1 MSTSSYML
9 EVEYGRRKDL
19 KHINRKTPDQG
30 KIYTCARMPE
40 QNSKLVIEADPTKGV
55 KVDVGSVA
63 KPFRNEIKEKVE
75 ALKNEGIDAPLLVG
89 LLANKDPA
97 ARKYAEWTGKACR
110 ADGLRYELRVLD
122 DPIDVE
128 AALIEANDD
137 SRVHGI
143 IVYYPIFGQ
152 QESFSGESQD
162 DYLRDTVSYKCDVE
176 GLCHLYRTNLY
187 RNVRFLDYPANNQKC
202 LLPCTALSTLKII
215 EACPGTYDMSKPVGR
230 KLEGKT
236 VTVINRSEIVGRPLA
251 AMLAND
257 GAVVYSIDINSIY
270 MFRDGRLHPCEDD
283 VTPESC
289 VRKSSI
295 VVTGVPTKS
304 YKLPTEWVNP
314 NTTVVNV
321 ASFKNV
327 DEEELLKIPGV
338 VYVPLVGKVTV
349 AMLLRN
355 LMRLYE
361 QFHAPNVKNN
371 TNSSRDEGS
380 TSVWSIGLQAYS
392 AVVLTAIL
400 AMQLLKK

>member
-1 MSTSSYML
+1 MVS
-9 EVEYGRRKDL
+9 
-19 KHINRKTPDQG
+19 
-30 KIYTCARMPE
+30 E
-40 QNSKLVIEADPTKGV
+40 QNSKFLIEADPTKGI
-55 KVDVGSVA
+55 KVNAGDIA
-63 KPFRNEIKEKVE
+63 KAYRNEIKARVE
-75 ALKNEGIDAPLLVG
+75 ALTKEGFEAPLLVG

-97 ARKYAEWTGKACR
+97 ARKYAEWTGKACQ

-128 AALIEANDD
+128 AALIDANDD
-137 SRVHGI
+137 PRVHGI

-162 DYLRDTVSYKCDVE
+162 DYLRDTVSHKCDVE

-215 EACPGTYDMSKPVGR
+215 EACPGTYDMTKSVGK

-270 MFRDGRLHPCEDD
+270 MFRDGRLQPCGEG

-295 VVTGVPTKS
+295 VVTGVPTKN
-304 YKLPTEWVNP
+304 YKLPTEWINP

-361 QFHAPNVKNN
+361 QFHAPNVKSHSMSNR
-371 TNSSRDEGS
+371 SEGS
-380 TSVWSIGLQAYS
+380 TSVWSIGLQTYS